1 MSRVHDMG
9 GRFGDGPVV
18 PEHEDVKFHADWH
31 PRAMAI
37 TVATGPLGLWNID
50 MSRHARE
57 CLAPKDYTRFSY
69 YEKWISALANL
80 LVAKGVVSVEELA
93 GTSEPTLSPMA
104 GKALK
109 AAGVANVL
117 AKGGPVDRPSNIAPG
132 FAPGDAVVTRRLAGN
147 AAVAGGHTRLPSY
160 AAGARG
166 RILRLHGT
174 HVYPDSNAHGQ
185 GEAPQPLY
193 AVAFAAAELWTHPEH
208 PHDEVVLDLWQSYLS
223 PAP

>member
-9 GRFGDGPVV
+9 GRFGDGAVV
-18 PEHEDVKFHADWH
+18 PEAEDVKFHADWH

-50 MSRHARE
+50 TSRHARE

-80 LVAKGVVSVEELA
+80 LVTKGAVTLEELA
-93 GTSEPTLSPMA
+93 GTVEPTRSPIA
-104 GKALK
+104 DKALT
-109 AAGVANVL
+109 AANVAAVL
-117 AKGGPVDRPSNIAPG
+117 AKGAPVDRPSSIAAR

-147 AAVAGGHTRLPSY
+147 ADVAGGHTRLPTY

-174 HVYPDSNAHGQ
+174 HVYPDSNAHGR
-185 GEAPQPLY
+185 GKAPQPLY
-193 AVAFAAAELWTHPEH
+193 AVAFPAAELWTHPEH
-208 PHDEVVLDLWQSYLS
+208 PGDEVVLDLWQSYLS